1 MQVEAVKYPQVAY
14 YLPEAKELPKVPRQW
29 LANVIFSIIGQPF
42 ADWVDSVIQM
52 RNSKIVAND
61 NKFVAMDPEVYAAF
75 QASTQVSS
83 KFYLLLSNLYVSLA
97 VNGRGVAMLKAGTKR
112 RRTKAEIEDFKLEE
126 DLREAEELRVRQRIG
141 QLEQ

>member
-1 MQVEAVKYPQVAY
+1 
-14 YLPEAKELPKVPRQW
+14 
-29 LANVIFSIIGQPF
+29 
-42 ADWVDSVIQM
+42 M

-126 DLREAEELRVRQRIG
+126 GMKEEEEQRVRHRVA

>member
-1 MQVEAVKYPQVAY
+1 MQVEAVKYPQVAN
-14 YLPEAKELPKVPRQW
+14 YLPDAKELHKVPRQW
-29 LANVIFSIIGQPF
+29 LANVIFSIVGQPF

-126 DLREAEELRVRQRIG
+126 DMREAEEQRVRQRIA
-141 QLEQ
+141 

>member
-14 YLPEAKELPKVPRQW
+14 YLPDAKELHKVPRQW
-29 LANVIFSIIGQPF
+29 LANVIFSIVGQPF

-126 DLREAEELRVRQRIG
+126 GMREAEELRVRQRIG
-141 QLEQ
+141 

>member
-1 MQVEAVKYPQVAY
+1 MQVEAVKYPEVAY

-29 LANVIFSIIGQPF
+29 LANVIFSIVGQPF

-75 QASTQVSS
+75 
-83 KFYLLLSNLYVSLA
+83 
-97 VNGRGVAMLKAGTKR
+97 
-112 RRTKAEIEDFKLEE
+112 
-126 DLREAEELRVRQRIG
+126 
-141 QLEQ
+141 